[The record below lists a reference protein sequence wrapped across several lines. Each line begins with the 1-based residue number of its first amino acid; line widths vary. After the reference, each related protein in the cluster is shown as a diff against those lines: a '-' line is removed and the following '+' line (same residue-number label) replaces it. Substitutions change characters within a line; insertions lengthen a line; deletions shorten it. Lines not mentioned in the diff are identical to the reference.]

1 MIVQEAW
8 KGGPEVGRKKD
19 KETDTIKITNQ
30 EGIALATDPQ
40 PFDDGLA
47 QLQAASDHLFDL
59 AQHGSCQIT
68 AYHRDQ
74 VAFSV
79 KIELPIEGKIEDL
92 ITDLIFQ
99 RQEVTSPPATD
110 VPVAN
115 ENESDSASEPVSTDS
130 VAADTT
136 PKRTRNR
143 SRRTNVEKPK
153 RSAIKL
159 PSISLPKIRRSFL
172 KHLITIAA
180 LLIMTG
186 GFLFGTKLVVDAYN
200 APPTYAALIK
210 KGSYLQ
216 AGKLYPERRDDVRKT
231 LTSQSNVKQLA
242 KFQRSYPKAESAFD
256 LAYLQHNWPKVIKTS
271 SQVTLSQERQI
282 KLAVAYVHTK
292 QFDAAELINEQLKS
306 KTLSE
311 VIALGYVRQK
321 DFDKAQKI
329 NDNLKDST
337 IKQAIEVGK
346 KYAAGIDAFSKIAN
360 DPQQSAEKRQQ
371 ARDTVKTF
379 EHALSTL
386 GESRSTNS

>member
-1 MIVQEAW
+1 M
-8 KGGPEVGRKKD
+8 GRRKD

-30 EGIALATDPQ
+30 EGLALATDPQ

-79 KIELPIEGKIEDL
+79 KIKLPIEGKIEDL
-92 ITDLIFQ
+92 ISDLISQ
-99 RQEVTSPPATD
+99 RQEATSLPATD

-115 ENESDSASEPVSTDS
+115 ETDQDFGPEPISTDS
-130 VAADTT
+130 LVADTT

-143 SRRTNVEKPK
+143 SRRTNVKKPK
-153 RSAIKL
+153 RAAIKL
-159 PSISLPKIRRSFL
+159 PSIALPKIRRSFL
-172 KHLITIAA
+172 KHLITIAD
-180 LLIMTG
+180 LLIMAG

-242 KFQRSYPKAESAFD
+242 KFQRSYPKAETAFD

-311 VIALGYVRQK
+311 VIALGYVHQK

-360 DPQQSAEKRQQ
+360 DPQQLAEKRQQ

>member
-1 MIVQEAW
+1 M
-8 KGGPEVGRKKD
+8 GRRKD

-79 KIELPIEGKIEDL
+79 EIKLPIEGKIEDL
-92 ITDLIFQ
+92 ISDLISQ
-99 RQEVTSPPATD
+99 RQEATSLPATD

-115 ENESDSASEPVSTDS
+115 ETDQDPAPEPISTDS
-130 VAADTT
+130 LVADTT

-143 SRRTNVEKPK
+143 SRRTNVKKSK
-153 RSAIKL
+153 RATIKL

-172 KHLITIAA
+172 KHLLTIAA
-180 LLIMTG
+180 LLIMAG

-242 KFQRSYPKAESAFD
+242 KFQRSYPKAETAFD

>member
-1 MIVQEAW
+1 M
-8 KGGPEVGRKKD
+8 GRRKD

-30 EGIALATDPQ
+30 EGLALATDPQ

-79 KIELPIEGKIEDL
+79 KIKLPIEGKIEDL
-92 ITDLIFQ
+92 ISDLISQ
-99 RQEVTSPPATD
+99 RQEATSLPATD

-115 ENESDSASEPVSTDS
+115 ETDQDFGPEPISTDS
-130 VAADTT
+130 LVADTT

-143 SRRTNVEKPK
+143 SRRTNVKKPK
-153 RSAIKL
+153 RAAIKL
-159 PSISLPKIRRSFL
+159 PSIALPKIRRSFL

-180 LLIMTG
+180 LLIMAG
-186 GFLFGTKLVVDAYN
+186 GTKLVVDAYN

-242 KFQRSYPKAESAFD
+242 KFQRSYPKAETAFD

-311 VIALGYVRQK
+311 VIALGYVHQK

-360 DPQQSAEKRQQ
+360 DPQQLAEKRQQ

>member
-1 MIVQEAW
+1 M
-8 KGGPEVGRKKD
+8 GRRKD

-30 EGIALATDPQ
+30 EGLALATDPQ

-79 KIELPIEGKIEDL
+79 KIKLPIEGKIEDL
-92 ITDLIFQ
+92 ISDLISQ
-99 RQEVTSPPATD
+99 RQEATSLPATD

-115 ENESDSASEPVSTDS
+115 ETDQDFGPEPISTDS
-130 VAADTT
+130 LVADTT

-143 SRRTNVEKPK
+143 SRRTNVKKPK
-153 RSAIKL
+153 RAAIKL
-159 PSISLPKIRRSFL
+159 PSIALPKIRRSFL

-180 LLIMTG
+180 LLIMAG

-242 KFQRSYPKAESAFD
+242 KFQRSYPKAETAFD

-271 SQVTLSQERQI
+271 SQVTLLQERQI

-311 VIALGYVRQK
+311 VIALGYVHQK

-360 DPQQSAEKRQQ
+360 DPQQLAEKRQQ

>member
-1 MIVQEAW
+1 M
-8 KGGPEVGRKKD
+8 GRRKD

-79 KIELPIEGKIEDL
+79 KIKLPIEGKIEDL
-92 ITDLIFQ
+92 ISDLISQ
-99 RQEVTSPPATD
+99 RQEATSSPATD

-115 ENESDSASEPVSTDS
+115 ETDQDPAPEPISTDS
-130 VAADTT
+130 LVADKT
-136 PKRTRNR
+136 PKRIRNR
-143 SRRTNVEKPK
+143 SRRTNVEKSK
-153 RSAIKL
+153 RAAIKL

-180 LLIMTG
+180 LLIMAG

-210 KGSYLQ
+210 KGLYLQ

-231 LTSQSNVKQLA
+231 LTSQSDVKQLA
-242 KFQRSYPKAESAFD
+242 KFQRSYPKAETAFD

-271 SQVTLSQERQI
+271 SQVTLSQEHQI

-346 KYAAGIDAFSKIAN
+346 KYAAGIDAFRKIAN

>member
-1 MIVQEAW
+1 M
-8 KGGPEVGRKKD
+8 
-19 KETDTIKITNQ
+19 
-30 EGIALATDPQ
+30 
-40 PFDDGLA
+40 A

-79 KIELPIEGKIEDL
+79 KIKLPIEGKIEDL
-92 ITDLIFQ
+92 ISDLISQ
-99 RQEVTSPPATD
+99 RQEATSSPATD

-115 ENESDSASEPVSTDS
+115 ETDQDPAPEPISTDS
-130 VAADTT
+130 LVADKT
-136 PKRTRNR
+136 PKRIRNR
-143 SRRTNVEKPK
+143 SRRTNVEKSK
-153 RSAIKL
+153 RAAIKL

-180 LLIMTG
+180 LLIMAG

-210 KGSYLQ
+210 KGLYLQ

-231 LTSQSNVKQLA
+231 LTSQSDVKQLA
-242 KFQRSYPKAESAFD
+242 KFQRSYPKAETAFD

-271 SQVTLSQERQI
+271 SQVTLSQEHQI

>member
-1 MIVQEAW
+1 M
-8 KGGPEVGRKKD
+8 GRRKD

-79 KIELPIEGKIEDL
+79 KIKLPIEGKIEDL
-92 ITDLIFQ
+92 ISDLISQ
-99 RQEVTSPPATD
+99 RQEATSSPATD

-115 ENESDSASEPVSTDS
+115 ETDQDSTPEPISTDS
-130 VAADTT
+130 LVADTT

-143 SRRTNVEKPK
+143 SRRTNVEKSK
-153 RSAIKL
+153 RATIKL
-159 PSISLPKIRRSFL
+159 PSISLPKIRRSCL

-180 LLIMTG
+180 LLIMAG

-242 KFQRSYPKAESAFD
+242 KFQRSYPKAETAFD

-311 VIALGYVRQK
+311 VITLGYVRQK

>member
-1 MIVQEAW
+1 M
-8 KGGPEVGRKKD
+8 GRRKD

-79 KIELPIEGKIEDL
+79 KIKLPIEGKIEDL
-92 ITDLIFQ
+92 ISDLISL
-99 RQEVTSPPATD
+99 RQEATSLPATD

-115 ENESDSASEPVSTDS
+115 ETDQDPAPEPISTDS
-130 VAADTT
+130 LVADTT

-143 SRRTNVEKPK
+143 SRRTNVEKSK
-153 RSAIKL
+153 RAAIKL

-180 LLIMTG
+180 LLIMAG

-242 KFQRSYPKAESAFD
+242 KFQRSYPKAETAFD

-311 VIALGYVRQK
+311 VIALGYVHQK

-360 DPQQSAEKRQQ
+360 DPQQLAEKRQQ

>member
-1 MIVQEAW
+1 M
-8 KGGPEVGRKKD
+8 GRRKD

-40 PFDDGLA
+40 PFDDGLV

-79 KIELPIEGKIEDL
+79 KIKLPIEGKIEDL
-92 ITDLIFQ
+92 ISDLISQ
-99 RQEVTSPPATD
+99 RQEATSLPATD

-115 ENESDSASEPVSTDS
+115 ETDQDPAPEPISTDS
-130 VAADTT
+130 LVADKT

-143 SRRTNVEKPK
+143 SRRTNVEKSK
-153 RSAIKL
+153 RATIKL

-180 LLIMTG
+180 LLIMAG

-200 APPTYAALIK
+200 ALPTYAALIK
-210 KGSYLQ
+210 KESYLQ

-242 KFQRSYPKAESAFD
+242 KFQRSYPKAETAFD

-346 KYAAGIDAFSKIAN
+346 KYAAGINAFSKIAN

>member
-1 MIVQEAW
+1 M
-8 KGGPEVGRKKD
+8 GRKKD

-79 KIELPIEGKIEDL
+79 KIKLPIEGKIEDL
-92 ITDLIFQ
+92 ITDLISQ
-99 RQEVTSPPATD
+99 RQEVTSPPATG
-110 VPVAN
+110 VSVAN
-115 ENESDSASEPVSTDS
+115 ETEPDSASEPASEPVLTDS
-130 VAADTT
+130 LAADTT
-136 PKRTRNR
+136 PKRISNR
-143 SRRTNVEKPK
+143 SRRTTAKKSKQN
-153 RSAIKL
+153 AIKL
-159 PSISLPKIRRSFL
+159 PSISLPRVSRSFL

-180 LLIMTG
+180 LLIIAG

-200 APPTYAALIK
+200 APPSYTSLIK
-210 KGSYLQ
+210 KGDYLQ
-216 AGKLYPERRDDVRKT
+216 AGKLYPNRRDDVRKT
-231 LTSQSNVKQLA
+231 LTDQSNVKQLA
-242 KFQRSYPKAESAFD
+242 KFQRVYPKAETLFD
-256 LAYLQHNWPKVIKTS
+256 LAYLQHDYPKVIAMS
-271 SQVTLSQERQI
+271 NRVTLSQERQA
-282 KLAVAYVHTK
+282 KLAIAYVHTK
-292 QFDAAELINEQLKS
+292 QFDAAVLINEQLKS

-329 NDNLKDST
+329 NDKLKDST
-337 IKQAIEVGK
+337 ISQAIEVGK
-346 KYAAGIDAFSKIAN
+346 KYAAGIDAFNKIAS
-360 DPQQSAEKRQQ
+360 DPKQPADKRQQ
-371 ARDTVKTF
+371 AKQTVKTF

-386 GESRSTNS
+386 GESNNSNS

>member
-1 MIVQEAW
+1 M
-8 KGGPEVGRKKD
+8 GRRKD

-79 KIELPIEGKIEDL
+79 KIKLPIEGKIEDL
-92 ITDLIFQ
+92 ISDLISL
-99 RQEVTSPPATD
+99 RQEATSLPATD

-115 ENESDSASEPVSTDS
+115 ETDQDPAPEPISTDS
-130 VAADTT
+130 LVADTT

-143 SRRTNVEKPK
+143 SRRTNVEKSK
-153 RSAIKL
+153 RAAIKL

-180 LLIMTG
+180 LLIMAG

-242 KFQRSYPKAESAFD
+242 KFQRSYPKAETAFD

-311 VIALGYVRQK
+311 VIALGYVHQK

>member
-1 MIVQEAW
+1 M
-8 KGGPEVGRKKD
+8 GRRKD

-79 KIELPIEGKIEDL
+79 KIKLPIEGKIEDL
-92 ITDLIFQ
+92 ISDLISQ
-99 RQEVTSPPATD
+99 RQEATSLPATD

-115 ENESDSASEPVSTDS
+115 ETDQDPAPEPISTDS
-130 VAADTT
+130 LVADTT

-143 SRRTNVEKPK
+143 SRRTNVKKSK
-153 RSAIKL
+153 RATIKL

-180 LLIMTG
+180 LLIMAG

-242 KFQRSYPKAESAFD
+242 KFQRSYPKAETAFD

>member
-1 MIVQEAW
+1 M
-8 KGGPEVGRKKD
+8 GRRKD

-79 KIELPIEGKIEDL
+79 KIKLPIEGKIEDL
-92 ITDLIFQ
+92 IADLISQ
-99 RQEVTSPPATD
+99 RQEATSLPATD

-115 ENESDSASEPVSTDS
+115 ETDQDSAPEPISTDS
-130 VAADTT
+130 LVADKT

-143 SRRTNVEKPK
+143 SRRTNVEKSK
-153 RSAIKL
+153 RATIKL

-180 LLIMTG
+180 LLIMAG

-242 KFQRSYPKAESAFD
+242 KFQRSYPKAETAFD

-271 SQVTLSQERQI
+271 TQVTLSQERQI

>member
-1 MIVQEAW
+1 M
-8 KGGPEVGRKKD
+8 GRRKD

-30 EGIALATDPQ
+30 EGLALATDPQ

-79 KIELPIEGKIEDL
+79 KIKLPIEGKIEDL
-92 ITDLIFQ
+92 ISDLISQ
-99 RQEVTSPPATD
+99 RQEATSLPATD

-115 ENESDSASEPVSTDS
+115 ETDQDFGPEPISTDS
-130 VAADTT
+130 LVADTT

-143 SRRTNVEKPK
+143 SRRTNVKKPK
-153 RSAIKL
+153 RAAIKL
-159 PSISLPKIRRSFL
+159 PSIALPKIRRSFL

-180 LLIMTG
+180 LLIMAG

-242 KFQRSYPKAESAFD
+242 KFQRSYPKAETAFD

-271 SQVTLSQERQI
+271 TQVTLSQERQI

-311 VIALGYVRQK
+311 VIALGYVHQK

-360 DPQQSAEKRQQ
+360 DPQQLAEKRQQ

>member
-1 MIVQEAW
+1 MLKSRNELLS
-8 KGGPEVGRKKD
+8 
-19 KETDTIKITNQ
+19 NY
-30 EGIALATDPQ
+30 
-40 PFDDGLA
+40 
-47 QLQAASDHLFDL
+47 LQFRY
-59 AQHGSCQIT
+59 Q
-68 AYHRDQ
+68 
-74 VAFSV
+74 
-79 KIELPIEGKIEDL
+79 
-92 ITDLIFQ
+92 
-99 RQEVTSPPATD
+99 
-110 VPVAN
+110 
-115 ENESDSASEPVSTDS
+115 
-130 VAADTT
+130 
-136 PKRTRNR
+136 
-143 SRRTNVEKPK
+143 
-153 RSAIKL
+153 
-159 PSISLPKIRRSFL
+159 KIRRSFL

-180 LLIMTG
+180 LLIMAG

-242 KFQRSYPKAESAFD
+242 KFQRSYPKAETAFD

-346 KYAAGIDAFSKIAN
+346 KYAAGIDAFSKIAKRSDSN
-360 DPQQSAEKRQQ
+360 QQTSDNKPEH
-371 ARDTVKTF
+371 TVKTF
-379 EHALSTL
+379 EHALSHTL
-386 GESRSTNS
+386 GESRSNSNS

>member
-1 MIVQEAW
+1 
-8 KGGPEVGRKKD
+8 VGRRKD

-30 EGIALATDPQ
+30 EGLALATDPQ

-79 KIELPIEGKIEDL
+79 KIKLPIEGKIEDL
-92 ITDLIFQ
+92 ISDLISQ
-99 RQEVTSPPATD
+99 RQEATSLPATD

-115 ENESDSASEPVSTDS
+115 ETDQDFGPEPISTDS
-130 VAADTT
+130 LVADTT

-143 SRRTNVEKPK
+143 SRRTNVKKPK
-153 RSAIKL
+153 RAAIKL
-159 PSISLPKIRRSFL
+159 PSIALPKIRRSFL

-180 LLIMTG
+180 LLIMAG

-242 KFQRSYPKAESAFD
+242 KFQRSYPKAETAFD

-311 VIALGYVRQK
+311 VIALGYVHQK

-360 DPQQSAEKRQQ
+360 DPQQLAEKRQQ

>member
-1 MIVQEAW
+1 M
-8 KGGPEVGRKKD
+8 GRRKD

-30 EGIALATDPQ
+30 EGLALATDPQ

-79 KIELPIEGKIEDL
+79 KIKLPIEGKIEDL
-92 ITDLIFQ
+92 ISDLISQ
-99 RQEVTSPPATD
+99 RQEATSSPATD

-115 ENESDSASEPVSTDS
+115 ETDQDPAPEPISTDS
-130 VAADTT
+130 LVADKT
-136 PKRTRNR
+136 PKRIRNR
-143 SRRTNVEKPK
+143 SRRTNVEKSK
-153 RSAIKL
+153 RAAIKL

-180 LLIMTG
+180 LLIMAG

-210 KGSYLQ
+210 KGLYLQ

-231 LTSQSNVKQLA
+231 LTSQSDVKQLA
-242 KFQRSYPKAESAFD
+242 KFQRSYPKAETAFD

-271 SQVTLSQERQI
+271 SQVTLSQEHQI

-346 KYAAGIDAFSKIAN
+346 KYAAGIDAFRKIAN

>member
-1 MIVQEAW
+1 M
-8 KGGPEVGRKKD
+8 GRRKD

-79 KIELPIEGKIEDL
+79 KIKLPIEGKIEDL
-92 ITDLIFQ
+92 ISDLISQ
-99 RQEVTSPPATD
+99 PREATSLPATD

-115 ENESDSASEPVSTDS
+115 ETDQDPAPEPISTDS
-130 VAADTT
+130 LVADTT

-143 SRRTNVEKPK
+143 SRRTNVKKSK
-153 RSAIKL
+153 RATIKL

-172 KHLITIAA
+172 KHLLTIAA
-180 LLIMTG
+180 LLIMAG
-186 GFLFGTKLVVDAYN
+186 GFLFGTKLVVDSYN

-242 KFQRSYPKAESAFD
+242 KFQRSYPKAETAFD

>member
-1 MIVQEAW
+1 M
-8 KGGPEVGRKKD
+8 GRRKD
-19 KETDTIKITNQ
+19 KETDTIMITNQ

-79 KIELPIEGKIEDL
+79 KIKLPIEGKIEDL
-92 ITDLIFQ
+92 ISDLISQ
-99 RQEVTSPPATD
+99 RQEATSSPATD

-115 ENESDSASEPVSTDS
+115 ETDQDSAPEPISTDS
-130 VAADTT
+130 LVADKT

-143 SRRTNVEKPK
+143 SRRTNVEKSK
-153 RSAIKL
+153 RAAIKL

-172 KHLITIAA
+172 KHLITVAA
-180 LLIMTG
+180 LLIMAG
-186 GFLFGTKLVVDAYN
+186 GFLFGTKLVINAYN

-216 AGKLYPERRDDVRKT
+216 AGKLYPKRRDDVRKT

-242 KFQRSYPKAESAFD
+242 KFQRSYPKAETAFD

>member
-1 MIVQEAW
+1 M
-8 KGGPEVGRKKD
+8 GRRKD

-79 KIELPIEGKIEDL
+79 EIKLPIEGKIEDL
-92 ITDLIFQ
+92 ISDLISQ
-99 RQEVTSPPATD
+99 RQEATSLPATD

-115 ENESDSASEPVSTDS
+115 ETDQDPAPEPISTDS
-130 VAADTT
+130 LVVDTT

-143 SRRTNVEKPK
+143 SRRTNVKKSK
-153 RSAIKL
+153 RATIKL

-172 KHLITIAA
+172 KHLLTIAA
-180 LLIMTG
+180 LLIMAG

-242 KFQRSYPKAESAFD
+242 KFQRSYPKAETAFD

>member
-1 MIVQEAW
+1 M
-8 KGGPEVGRKKD
+8 GRKKD
-19 KETDTIKITNQ
+19 KETDTIKITKQ

-115 ENESDSASEPVSTDS
+115 ENESDPASEPVSTDL

-143 SRRTNVEKPK
+143 SRRTVAKKPK
-153 RSAIKL
+153 RTAIKL
-159 PSISLPKIRRSFL
+159 PSISLPKVSRSFL
-172 KHLITIAA
+172 KHLIAIAA
-180 LLIMTG
+180 LLIITG

-200 APPTYAALIK
+200 APPSYTSLIK
-210 KGSYLQ
+210 KGDYLQ
-216 AGKLYPERRDDVRKT
+216 AGKLYPNRRDDVRKV
-231 LTSQSNVKQLA
+231 LTDQSNIKQLV
-242 KFQRSYPKAESAFD
+242 KFQRSYPNAETAFD

-271 SQVTLSQERQI
+271 SQVTLSQKRQI
-282 KLAVAYVHTK
+282 ELAVAYVHTN

-346 KYAAGIDAFSKIAN
+346 KYAAGIDAFNKIAN
-360 DPQQSAEKRQQ
+360 DPRQSAEKRQQ
-371 ARDTVKTF
+371 ARDTVRTF

-386 GESRSTNS
+386 GQSRSTNS

>member
-1 MIVQEAW
+1 M
-8 KGGPEVGRKKD
+8 GRKKD

>member
-1 MIVQEAW
+1 M
-8 KGGPEVGRKKD
+8 GRRKD

-59 AQHGSCQIT
+59 AQPGSCQIT

-79 KIELPIEGKIEDL
+79 KIKLPIEGKIEDL
-92 ITDLIFQ
+92 ISDLISQ
-99 RQEVTSPPATD
+99 RQEATSLPATD

-115 ENESDSASEPVSTDS
+115 ETDQDFGPEPISTDS
-130 VAADTT
+130 LVADTT

-153 RSAIKL
+153 RAAIKL
-159 PSISLPKIRRSFL
+159 PSIALPKIRRSFL

-180 LLIMTG
+180 LLIMAG

-242 KFQRSYPKAESAFD
+242 KFQRSYPKAETAFD

>member
-1 MIVQEAW
+1 M
-8 KGGPEVGRKKD
+8 GRS

-79 KIELPIEGKIEDL
+79 KIKLPIEGKIEDL
-92 ITDLIFQ
+92 ISDLISQ
-99 RQEVTSPPATD
+99 RQEATSLPATD

-115 ENESDSASEPVSTDS
+115 ETDQDPAPEPISTDS
-130 VAADTT
+130 LVADTT

-143 SRRTNVEKPK
+143 SRRTNVKKSK
-153 RSAIKL
+153 RATIKL

-172 KHLITIAA
+172 KHLLTIAA
-180 LLIMTG
+180 LLIMAG
-186 GFLFGTKLVVDAYN
+186 GFLFGTKLVVDSYN

-242 KFQRSYPKAESAFD
+242 KFQRSYPKAETAFD

>member
-1 MIVQEAW
+1 M
-8 KGGPEVGRKKD
+8 GRRKD

-79 KIELPIEGKIEDL
+79 KIKLPIEGKIEDL
-92 ITDLIFQ
+92 ISDLISQ
-99 RQEVTSPPATD
+99 RQEATSLPATD

-115 ENESDSASEPVSTDS
+115 ETDQDPAPEPISTDS
-130 VAADTT
+130 LVADTT

-153 RSAIKL
+153 RAVIKL

-180 LLIMTG
+180 LLIMAG

-242 KFQRSYPKAESAFD
+242 KFQRSYPKAETAFD